1 MMTPSMS
8 ELNFDEFNAST
19 AEQWLQLVQKELAD
33 RPVDALQWC
42 IEEGVSV
49 GPYQTA
55 AEHEYSLDYAAVTE
69 QYQLISHSDPKQWN
83 RIALESLMGGTNA
96 LGMDCESFSWEVL
109 PILLQGIE
117 VQYISVHFVNMSDG
131 AQWADAFAAYCDTNS
146 IDKTQLSGSF
156 EISSSVLK
164 QEEMRTWYSQT
175 RAVFPRFRIV
185 TIDAA
190 CVHEQGGS
198 LVQELSW
205 ALVSG
210 HANLLSLLE
219 SGVEID
225 EASACMQFNFATG
238 SSYFPQIA
246 KLRAFRWMWKRV
258 IEAYKPVH
266 ACSVNTFLLASTSRY
281 LQTAKDKHNNL
292 LRATT
297 QTMSAYVGGANSVSV
312 LPYNSG
318 AQGADESALRW
329 ARNIQQLLLEESYF
343 AQFKSAADGAY
354 YIEELTGQLVSAAW
368 KQFQAL
374 DAKASERG
382 LDSAWQ
388 EFRAAILSFATEQQD
403 LVKEG
408 KRIIVGVNRYVN
420 KTDNAVVDDSAQT
433 LSAPMEKA

>member
-1 MMTPSMS
+1 MS
-8 ELNFDEFNAST
+8 ELNFEEFNAGT
-19 AEQWLQLVQKELAD
+19 AEQWLQLVQKELGE
-33 RPVDALQWC
+33 RPVDSLQWGV
-42 IEEGVSV
+42 EAEVSV

-55 AEHEYSLDYAAVTE
+55 AAHVYNTEYVSTTE

-83 RIALESLMGGTNA
+83 RIALDSLMGGTNA
-96 LGMDCESFSWEVL
+96 LGIDCGPFSSEAL
-109 PILLQGIE
+109 PTLLQGIE
-117 VQYISVHFVNMSDG
+117 VQYISVHFVNMNEG
-131 AQWADAFAAYCDTNS
+131 GKWADAFAAYCDGHS
-146 IDKTQLSGSF
+146 IDKTQLNGSF
-156 EISSSVLK
+156 ALSASVLTK
-164 QEEMRTWYSQT
+164 EEMTAWYSQT
-175 RAVFPRFRIV
+175 RVLFSRFRIL

-190 CVHEQGGS
+190 SVHEQGGS

-205 ALVSG
+205 ALAAGHSNLVS
-210 HANLLSLLE
+210 LMD
-219 SGVEID
+219 SGVAID

-258 IEAYKPVH
+258 IEAYNPVH
-266 ACSVNTFLLASTSRY
+266 ACSVNTIVHVSTSRY
-281 LQTAKDKHNNL
+281 LQTVKDKHNNL

-312 LPYNSG
+312 LPFNLGLES
-318 AQGADESALRW
+318 ADESALRW

-354 YIEELTGQLVSAAW
+354 YIEELTGQLVQAAW
-368 KQFQAL
+368 KQFQL
-374 DAKASERG
+374 MDSKVSEHG
-382 LDSAWQ
+382 PDSVWQ
-388 EFRAAILSFATEQQD
+388 EHLVAIRSFAAGQQE

>member
-1 MMTPSMS
+1 MS
-8 ELNFDEFNAST
+8 ELNFDEFNSGT
-19 AEQWLQLVQKELAD
+19 AEQWLQLVKKELGD
-33 RPVDALQWC
+33 RPIDSLQWGV
-42 IEEGVSV
+42 EAEVSV

-55 AEHEYSLDYAAVTE
+55 AEHEYSLDYAPVTE

-96 LGMDCESFSWEVL
+96 LGIDCSSFSPEVL
-109 PILLQGIE
+109 PTLLQGIE
-117 VQYISVHFVNMSDG
+117 VQYISVHFVKMNDG
-131 AQWADAFAAYCDTNS
+131 RQWADAFVAYCEAKS
-146 IDKTQLSGSF
+146 IDKAQLTGSF
-156 EISSSVLK
+156 EISSPFLSNEHMSV
-164 QEEMRTWYSQT
+164 WYSNT
-175 RAVFPRFRIV
+175 RVFFPRFRILTV
-185 TIDAA
+185 DSA

-205 ALVSG
+205 ALASG
-210 HANLLSLLE
+210 HANLISLVE
-219 SGVEID
+219 SGVSID

-246 KLRAFRWMWKRV
+246 KLRAFRWLWRSI
-258 IEAYKPVH
+258 IESYKPMH
-266 ACSVNTFLLASTSRY
+266 ACSVNTFVHASTSRY

-312 LPYNSG
+312 LPYNIG
-318 AQGADESALRW
+318 LEGIDESSLRL

-343 AQFKSAADGAY
+343 RKFQSVSNGSY

-368 KQFQAL
+368 KEFQLL
-374 DAKASERG
+374 DAQSAANG
-382 LDSAWQ
+382 LESAWQ
-388 EFRAAILSFATEQQD
+388 LHRTAILSFAAGQQE

-420 KTDNAVVDDSAQT
+420 KTDSVIVDERAQT
-433 LSAPMEKA
+433 LSAPFEKA